1 MRSPTPV
8 DVDSLTDRIRSAL
21 TSPPFRNIWVR
32 GQLEGLKRHTSG
44 HVYFTLLGASARI
57 SCAMFRSSAASVLHW
72 PGDGQEVVVN
82 GSLDLYPPRGTYQ
95 LIASK
100 LYHLGVGDR
109 ARQKEL
115 VRRKLEEEG
124 LFDPR
129 LKRPVPPIPSRVLVV
144 TSPSGA
150 ALQDVIRVSGERF
163 PQCEILVIPAQVQGF
178 GAPGSIAEAMRRASK
193 IHAGSCVMLVRGG
206 GSRDDLDPFDQEEVA
221 RAIRACPYPVV
232 VGVGHQVDTT
242 IADLAADLSAPTPSG
257 AAERVFPDRRELAR
271 RVGGMLKLGSSHL
284 KRRIT
289 ASGAR
294 LDSLGSRLKRP
305 LEEAFSREDFRLRS
319 LRSSAASALRLSLE
333 RGYGQLRDLSG
344 ALEALS
350 PLGVLKRGYA
360 EIQDMNGRKIPCA
373 ADLVPGQRVTILF
386 QDGSRPARILGD

>member
-1 MRSPTPV
+1 
-8 DVDSLTDRIRSAL
+8 
-21 TSPPFRNIWVR
+21 
-32 GQLEGLKRHTSG
+32 
-44 HVYFTLLGASARI
+44 
-57 SCAMFRSSAASVLHW
+57 
-72 PGDGQEVVVN
+72 
-82 GSLDLYPPRGTYQ
+82 
-95 LIASK
+95 
-100 LYHLGVGDR
+100 
-109 ARQKEL
+109 
-115 VRRKLEEEG
+115 
-124 LFDPR
+124 
-129 LKRPVPPIPSRVLVV
+129 
-144 TSPSGA
+144 
-150 ALQDVIRVSGERF
+150 
-163 PQCEILVIPAQVQGF
+163 
-178 GAPGSIAEAMRRASK
+178 
-193 IHAGSCVMLVRGG
+193 MLVRGG

-242 IADLAADLSAPTPSG
+242 IADLAADLSTPTPSG

-271 RVGGMLKLGSSHL
+271 RLGGMLKLGSSHL
-284 KRRIT
+284 KRQIT

-360 EIQDMNGRKIPCA
+360 EIQHMDGRKIPCA